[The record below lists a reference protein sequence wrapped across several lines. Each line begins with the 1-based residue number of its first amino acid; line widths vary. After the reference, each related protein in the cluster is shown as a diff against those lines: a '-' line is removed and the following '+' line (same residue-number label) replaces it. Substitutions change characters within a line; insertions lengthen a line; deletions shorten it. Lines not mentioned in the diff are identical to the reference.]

1 MLVRIFTIF
10 IKLSYK
16 PILVLIILFKA
27 LSSFAVGA
35 DTLKIFYDINK
46 YGLSDTDKSSINALV
61 GSIGNKDTVK
71 IFGYA
76 DYLGDE
82 DDNLELSF
90 SRAKTIKAYLLTLN
104 KDFTIITAGEGEL
117 PAGRKRSVE
126 GDPNSRRVDIVKIKF
141 GGMYPTQSPPQSN
154 ASQAPRRTTL
164 TTGPADKRPFEAK
177 INDLANLK
185 PGSSLNLPEITFQ
198 PGRHF
203 LNTASVPMVDTLLRY
218 LRKHKNLVFEIRGHI
233 CCVLDDGDSYDPD
246 SRSFVLSAN
255 RAKYI
260 YDYFVTNGI
269 SPSRMTYKGLGSSDP
284 KVWPEFSENDR
295 ALNRRVEIVIINK

>member
-1 MLVRIFTIF
+1 V
-10 IKLSYK
+10 SYK
-16 PILVLIILFKA
+16 SILILIILFKA
-27 LSSFAVGA
+27 SSSFAMGA

-61 GSIGNKDTVK
+61 GAIGDKDTVK

-90 SRAKTIKAYLLTLN
+90 NRAKAIKAYLLTLN

-126 GDPNSRRVDIVKIKF
+126 GDPNSRRVDIVKIRF
-141 GGMYPTQSPPQSN
+141 EGVYSTLRAPQN
-154 ASQAPRRTTL
+154 TSQAPRRTPITAA
-164 TTGPADKRPFEAK
+164 PPDNRAFEAK

-203 LNTASVPMVDTLLRY
+203 LNRTSVPMVDTLLRY

>member
-1 MLVRIFTIF
+1 LLYLAKVNY
-10 IKLSYK
+10 KL
-16 PILVLIILFKA
+16 LLLIPLLLIFKA
-27 LSSFAVGA
+27 LSCNAAGA

-46 YGLSDTDKSSINALV
+46 YDLSDIDKSSIDALIS
-61 GSIGNKDTVK
+61 SISDKDTVK

-82 DDNLELSF
+82 DDNMELSF
-90 SRAKTIKAYLLTLN
+90 NRAKTIKAYLLSLN
-104 KDFTIITAGEGEL
+104 KDFMIITAGEGEL
-117 PAGRKRSVE
+117 PAPGKKSTE

-141 GGMYPTQSPPQSN
+141 GGGFTPLDASRNKPAPPQRKT
-154 ASQAPRRTTL
+154 PIL
-164 TTGPADKRPFEAK
+164 PGPPDKRPFAAK

-185 PGSSLNLPEITFQ
+185 PGASLNLPEITFQ

-203 LNTASVPMVDTLLRY
+203 LNRESVPMVDTLLRY
-218 LRKHKNLVFEIRGHI
+218 LKRHNNLVFEIRGHI

-246 SRSFVLSAN
+246 ARSFVLSAN
-255 RAKYI
+255 RAKFI

-269 SPSRMTYKGLGSSDP
+269 NPSRMSYKGLGSSDP
-284 KVWPEFSENDR
+284 KVWPEFSETDR

>member
-1 MLVRIFTIF
+1 MN
-10 IKLSYK
+10 YK
-16 PILVLIILFKA
+16 PILLFLILFKA
-27 LSSFAVGA
+27 SSSLAAGA

-46 YGLSDTDKSSINALV
+46 YDLSDTDKSSISALV
-61 GSIGNKDTVK
+61 GSIGDKDTVK

-76 DYLGDE
+76 VYLGDE

-90 SRAKTIKAYLLTLN
+90 NRAKTIKAYLLTLN

-117 PAGRKRSVE
+117 PASRKRSAE
-126 GDPNSRRVDIVKIKF
+126 GDPNSRRVDIVKIEF
-141 GGMYPTQSPPQSN
+141 GGKYIPANAPKNNETQVQ
-154 ASQAPRRTTL
+154 RRTPITP
-164 TTGPADKRPFEAK
+164 GPQDKRPFEAK

-203 LNTASVPMVDTLLRY
+203 LNRESVPMVDTLLRY
-218 LRKHKNLVFEIRGHI
+218 MKKHKNLVFEIRGHI

-246 SRSFVLSAN
+246 ARTFLLSAN
-255 RAKYI
+255 RAKFI
-260 YDYFVTNGI
+260 YDYFVVNGI
-269 SPSRMTYKGLGSSDP
+269 NPSRMTYKGLGSSDP

-295 ALNRRVEIVIINK
+295 ALNRRVEIVIVTR

>member
-1 MLVRIFTIF
+1 MIR
-10 IKLSYK
+10 
-16 PILVLIILFKA
+16 A
-27 LSSFAVGA
+27 LSSFASGP

-46 YGLSDTDKSSINALV
+46 YDLSDADKQSINVLI

-71 IFGYA
+71 VFGYA

-82 DDNLELSF
+82 DDNMELSF

-104 KDFTIITAGEGEL
+104 KDFMIITSGEGEL
-117 PAGRKRSVE
+117 PATKRRSAQ

-141 GGMYPTQSPPQSN
+141 EGRFMPLNASKNKANPPQRKT
-154 ASQAPRRTTL
+154 PIL
-164 TTGPADKRPFEAK
+164 PGPPDKRPFEAK

-185 PGSSLNLPEITFQ
+185 PGTSLNLPEITFQ

-203 LNTASVPMVDTLLRY
+203 LNRESVPMVDTLLRY
-218 LRKHKNLVFEIRGHI
+218 LKKHNNLAFEIRGHI

-246 SRSFVLSAN
+246 ARSFVLSAN

-269 SPSRMTYKGLGSSDP
+269 NPSRMTYKGLGSSDP

-295 ALNRRVEIVIINK
+295 ALNRRVEIVIINNK